1 MEKINEHVSLRSASA
16 YHPGRPAHVEYGRQ
30 RRHPRHLGTGLQED
44 LPYLGYLWVL
54 TGTLLAAAPIA
65 LTAALIKAKELS
77 Q

>member
-1 MEKINEHVSLRSASA
+1 MNTYRYGPHLRITLVTLLTLSMVANVAIHVT
-16 YHPGRPAHVEYGRQ
+16 V
-30 RRHPRHLGTGLQED
+30 GTGLQED
-44 LPYLGYLWVL
+44 LPYLGYLWVI